1 MSDEAGALSSRR
13 ARVERGHGGREHGWA
28 GGGGTV
34 SGQVGDGRH
43 PGGVSPGPDW
53 RRQDAPQQA
62 LVQNS
67 ARTCTIVIDGLALD
81 VPVDRLRQE
90 VTTRSQHI
98 ACISACVPLTAHTN
112 IHQHARGACTH
123 VYTRLCCVCAR
134 ACARSYL
141 LA

>member
-1 MSDEAGALSSRR
+1 MLLERPLVSDEAGALSSRN
-13 ARVERGHGGREHGWA
+13 ARVERGHGGREHGWT

-53 RRQDAPQQA
+53 RRQDALQQA

-67 ARTCTIVIDGLALD
+67 ARSCTIVIDGLALD

-90 VTTRSQHI
+90 VTTRSQHVT
-98 ACISACVPLTAHTN
+98 CISGCVLLTAHTN
-112 IHQHARGACTH
+112 MHQHARGTCTH
-123 VYTRLCCVCAR
+123 VCTRL
-134 ACARSYL
+134 
-141 LA
+141 